1 MPKLSKATKCTKCGS
16 SCTKHKWNEEQ
27 QRWTRCPN
35 ADQSVFSPSISSIPP
50 AYRYSVWEDYKTD
63 TPARK
68 VVLDYAKAIY
78 AKLVLGEMPKKSL
91 VYSGREFTGKT
102 FISSIL
108 CRHLALEGF
117 TASFV
122 TLGVLT
128 DMYFNDKQSYYSYV
142 EPDILIFQFGSE
154 IANSSATFVV
164 KELFTSRLQKN
175 KYTLFTSK
183 FFISE
188 FSQHYSKELQDFFS
202 LDLFK
207 EIKMR

>member
-1 MPKLSKATKCTKCGS
+1 MAKLSKITGCTKCGS
-16 SCTKHKWNEEQ
+16 SCTKHSFDEVNQKWV
-27 QRWTRCPN
+27 RCPN
-35 ADQSVFSPSISSIPP
+35 ADQALFTPAISSIPP
-50 AYRYSVWEDYKTD
+50 AYRYSMWEDFKTD
-63 TPARK
+63 TQPRK
-68 VVLDYAKAIY
+68 IVLDYAKAIY
-78 AKLVLGEMPKKSL
+78 NKLVSGEMPKKSI
-91 VYSGREFTGKT
+91 VFAGREFSGKT

-108 CRHLALEGF
+108 CRHLALNNF
-117 TASFV
+117 STSFV

-128 DMYFNDKQSYYSYV
+128 DMYFNDKQAYYNYA
-142 EPDILIFQFGSE
+142 EPDILVFQLGSE
-154 IANSSATFVV
+154 IANSSASFVV

-207 EIKMR
+207 EIKMK